1 MGDIISIAG
10 ELMLVGNISTNTL
23 TVTRGH
29 AGTTAVAHAS
39 GELVR
44 LVKGNS
50 TVSDDTVNQ
59 VNGSGLASDLL
70 R

>member
-1 MGDIISIAG
+1 MTS
-10 ELMLVGNISTNTL
+10 
-23 TVTRGH
+23 GH

-59 VNGSGLASDLL
+59 VNGSGLASDAAVTTATVDSQRPFLL
-70 R
+70 WLYKN